1 MNELDKLMAE
11 YKPLSEPLNSAQMQ
25 ALKKN
30 VLSKAKQKKKTKGK
44 NYKLLLLLAAAMCL
58 LAACGAVAIGLFDS
72 MTDVNRTAK
81 MVEKYS
87 LALENPPSATVDG
100 HTVTV
105 QAVIRSE
112 SIARLIY
119 DVTGSKKQILNW
131 DSFRDS
137 EDRTLLRIQPL
148 TNGQKSGHT
157 DAVPGSREVG
167 YHQLRQSGVVGKV
180 PESNSVRIFADL
192 DLTEDAD
199 TVSLYILSE
208 SGGAQ
213 VLQIELP
220 EPIAEK
226 EISLPDAVL
235 SFRADGREAHC
246 TIQKIRITPFRLTF
260 EGTYEGTEHSIIVSD
275 ADWNHLIYLYD
286 KDGEKIRA
294 GKNGSFYGASGGFAD
309 KAFSLELDSYD
320 LLDPAEIAEIEING
334 IRYPLP

>member
-1 MNELDKLMAE
+1 VNELDKLMAE

-30 VLSKAKQKKKTKGK
+30 VLSKAKQKKKTKGT

-72 MTDVNRTAK
+72 MTNVNRTAK

-87 LALENPPSATVDG
+87 LALETPPSATVDG
-100 HTVTV
+100 HSVTV
-105 QAVIRSE
+105 QAVIRSD

-137 EDRTLLRIQPL
+137 EDRTLRRIQPL

-180 PESNSVRIFADL
+180 PESNSVRFFADL
-192 DLTEDAD
+192 DLTEGAD

-208 SGGAQ
+208 NGGAQ

-226 EISLPDAVL
+226 ELSLPDAAL

-275 ADWNHLIYLYD
+275 AYWNHLIYLYD
-286 KDGEKIRA
+286 KDGRKIRA

-309 KAFSLELDSYD
+309 KAFSLELGSYD